1 MKHGQQ
7 NWFLA
12 LGLAI
17 VLAPVSNAMF
27 SVMHPSQLQDGYQA
41 LEQEITD
48 TLNPGKLLRWAEE
61 VSSLPENLAQFS
73 ARKTLSPEAQQSLSQ
88 YNNYLSAEM
97 HLHQELYFDRALPD
111 SYTVVQYKIG
121 HCGQLSD
128 VQVLS
133 DHTTASPDVA
143 REAVETVYAAGNL
156 ESLPDDIPSVTV
168 TELFWDGRSIGSP
181 NSLERSL
188 SLLPDGRKIVLNTTP

>member
-1 MKHGQQ
+1 MHGQQ

-17 VLAPVSNAMF
+17 VLTPVSGAMF
-27 SVMHPSQLQDGYQA
+27 SAIHPAQFHDGYQA

-61 VSSLPENLAQFS
+61 ASSLPQSLAQLS
-73 ARKTLSPEAQQSLSQ
+73 AKKILSPETQLSLAH

-97 HLHQELYFDRALPD
+97 HLHNELYFDQALPD

-121 HCGQLSD
+121 HCGQVSE
-128 VQVLS
+128 VQILNN
-133 DHTTASPDVA
+133 HTTASPNVA
-143 REAVETVYAAGNL
+143 RKAVEMVYATGNL

>member
-1 MKHGQQ
+1 MIHGQQ

-17 VLAPVSNAMF
+17 VLTPVSGAMF
-27 SVMHPSQLQDGYQA
+27 SAIHPAQFRDGYQA

-61 VSSLPENLAQFS
+61 VSSLPENLAQLS
-73 ARKTLSPEAQQSLSQ
+73 ARKTLSPETQLSLAS

-97 HLHQELYFDRALPD
+97 HLHHALYFERALPD

-121 HCGQLSD
+121 RCGQVSD
-128 VQVLS
+128 VQILG

-143 REAVETVYAAGNL
+143 REAVETVYATGDL
-156 ESLPDDIPSVTV
+156 ESLPNDIPSVTV